1 MGNAKANQLK
11 TTRHIA
17 RKILQLRVTN
27 NLTQEKFAEKINV
40 DIRTVSRAE
49 SGCNRPSAET
59 LEMIAE
65 AFNVPISYFYDKSIY
80 EINKNK
86 AEIILEINAKL
97 NVSNIRKLSKLNK
110 LIDYIQL
117 YNIKLIFIKSTSKL
131 FYLGAL
137 YKNLFVLRGKS

>member
-1 MGNAKANQLK
+1 MDNAKANQLK

-110 LIDYIQL
+110 LID
-117 YNIKLIFIKSTSKL
+117 FI
-131 FYLGAL
+131 
-137 YKNLFVLRGKS
+137 

>member
-65 AFNVPISYFYDKSIY
+65 AFNVPISYFM
-80 EINKNK
+80 INLFMRSTK
-86 AEIILEINAKL
+86 
-97 NVSNIRKLSKLNK
+97 IR
-110 LIDYIQL
+110 Q
-117 YNIKLIFIKSTSKL
+117 KL
-131 FYLGAL
+131 FLKL
-137 YKNLFVLRGKS
+137 MQNLMYQTLEN